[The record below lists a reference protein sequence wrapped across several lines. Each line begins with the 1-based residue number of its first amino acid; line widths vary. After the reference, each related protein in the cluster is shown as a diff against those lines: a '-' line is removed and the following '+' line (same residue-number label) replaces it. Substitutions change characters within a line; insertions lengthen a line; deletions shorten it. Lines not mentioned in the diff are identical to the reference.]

1 MKTPIVDFVTNYKNL
16 NGIRFH
22 MPGHKGQTMLGCE
35 ISDITEV
42 SGADALY
49 EASGI
54 IAESEEIAT
63 TLFGTRRTLFS
74 TEGSSQ
80 CVRAMLEL
88 ARGWWQ
94 ERQKEQKNPTF
105 SNSLE
110 KKIEQRQENKIQEV
124 SHRPVVIAT
133 RNVHKSFLYAAILLD
148 FDIVWLWPEKEDDSL
163 CSCSISVEQLEH
175 TLQKQKEASCCEKQ
189 QNNSLLEEELQEQIQ
204 PVAAVYI
211 TSPNYLGGEADI
223 KAIAEICHKYN
234 TLLLV
239 DNAHGAYL
247 RFLTP
252 SNHPIVLGADL
263 CCDSAHKTL
272 PVLTGG
278 AYLHISEN
286 APKGLETKAKQA
298 MELFGSTSPSYLI
311 LQSLDLCNA
320 YLTDGYREKLSHTIL
335 RVEHTK
341 QKLKEYGFDV
351 LTTDPLRI
359 TIKSS
364 FVMSGQELANV
375 LRMHHIEC
383 EYADND
389 YVVLMV
395 TPENKEEDFK
405 RFEEVMRCIAEEFVC
420 KVSKENVTNQKE
432 REVLQKKVPIVT
444 YAKQVCSVREAF
456 FSLGEVIPVQ
466 KAFGRICR
474 MPTAT
479 CPPAIPIVVPGE
491 QIDETA
497 IRCFMYYGIEQID
510 VVKNE

>member
-16 NGIRFH
+16 NGSRFH
-22 MPGHKGQTMLGCE
+22 MPGHKGQGMLGCE

-54 IAESEEIAT
+54 IAESEAIAT
-63 TLFGTRRTLFS
+63 CLFGTRRTLFS

-88 ARGWWQ
+88 ARRWWQ
-94 ERQKEQKNPTF
+94 EKQRSSFLT
-105 SNSLE
+105 NSLKEE
-110 KKIEQRQENKIQEV
+110 KIGNN
-124 SHRPVVIAT
+124 RPIVIAT
-133 RNVHKSFLYAAILLD
+133 RNVHKSFLYATILLD
-148 FDIVWLWPEKEDDSL
+148 FDIVWLWPEGEDDSL
-163 CSCSISVEQLEH
+163 CSCSISLEQLEN
-175 TLQKQKEASCCEKQ
+175 TLQLQK
-189 QNNSLLEEELQEQIQ
+189 Q

-223 KAIAEICHKYN
+223 KAIADVCHKYD

-247 RFLTP
+247 HFLTP
-252 SNHPIVLGADL
+252 SKHPIELGADL

-278 AYLHISEN
+278 AYLHISKN
-286 APKGLETKAKQA
+286 APKSLENQAKQS

-320 YLTDGYREKLSHTIL
+320 YLANEYKEKLFYTISK
-335 RVEHTK
+335 VEYTK
-341 QKLKEYGFDV
+341 QKLKDYGWNV

-364 FVMSGQELANV
+364 FMMSGQILANK
-375 LRMHHIEC
+375 LRMYHIEC

-395 TPENKEEDFK
+395 TPENKIEDFK
-405 RFEEVMRCIAEEFVC
+405 HLEEAMQYIAKEVSC
-420 KVSKENVTNQKE
+420 NVSKKNEDTVKE
-432 REVLQKKVPIVT
+432 KQIPLVRNTEQVL
-444 YAKQVCSVREAF
+444 SVREAF
-456 FSLGEVIPVQ
+456 FSLGEVLPVQ
-466 KAFGRICR
+466 QALGRICR
-474 MPTAT
+474 IPTAT

-491 QIDETA
+491 QINETA
-497 IRCFMYYGIEQID
+497 IHCFRHYGIEQID
-510 VVKNE
+510 VVKNGYLF